1 MNPLNTNSGEYMK
14 PLISFLALVLFA
26 AVPFAV
32 SAAEAPATSVNPRVR
47 LTTSMGVIELELDA
61 QRAPATVKNF
71 LGYIE
76 SGFYNGTVFHRVIP
90 GFMIQGGGFSPG
102 MKQKTVGPAIMNEAD
117 NGLKNLAGT
126 IAMARTGDPHSAT
139 AQFFISTVDNVMLD
153 HTEKSARGWGYA
165 VFGKVTKG
173 MEVVKKIEA
182 VATGMS
188 GMYRDVPKQDVVIG
202 KLEVIKASP

>member
-32 SAAEAPATSVNPRVR
+32 SAAEAPVTSVNPRVR

-90 GFMIQGGGFSPG
+90 GFMIQGGGFESG
-102 MKQKTVGPAIMNEAD
+102 MKQKTAGGAIKNEAD

-139 AQFFISTVDNVMLD
+139 AQFFISTVDNAMLD
-153 HTEKSARGWGYA
+153 HTEKSASGWGYA

-182 VATGMS
+182 AATGMS
-188 GMYRDVPKQDVVIG
+188 GMHRDVPKQDVLIG